1 MGCNMNLSTVFLILI
16 YVFNIASVFTL
27 IFVKRS
33 DTRVV
38 FAWLLVF
45 FFLPYVGFILYFLIG
60 SKYKMRVM
68 SKKYGM
74 NQIEERHSKALD
86 KQLHDISA
94 D

>member
-1 MGCNMNLSTVFLILI
+1 MDLSTIFLILM
-16 YVFNIASVFTL
+16 YVFNIASVLTL

-33 DTRVV
+33 DTRVI

-74 NQIEERHSKALD
+74 SEIEEKHNKALD
-86 KQLHDISA
+86 KQIHDIASG
-94 D
+94 